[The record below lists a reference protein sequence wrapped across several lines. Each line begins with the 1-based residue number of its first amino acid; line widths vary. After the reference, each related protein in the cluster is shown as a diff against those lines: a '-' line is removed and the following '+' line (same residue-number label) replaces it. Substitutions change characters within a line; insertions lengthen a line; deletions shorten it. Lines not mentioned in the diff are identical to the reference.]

1 MKKIMFLLSVAAF
14 GLLFAGCASVEVVP
28 NKNLNSEKISLS
40 GAPIAHLN
48 AQNWGI
54 YLFSIPLLTGS
65 TDSPGS
71 IAVVT
76 DTVNA
81 ESMIPVIT
89 AKSKEL
95 TATQMLDL
103 ASQYSNF
110 GFIFYCR
117 SINISGNSVK

>member
-54 YLFSIPLLTGS
+54 YLFSIPLLTGA
-65 TDSPGS
+65 TDAPGD
-71 IAVVT
+71 IAVLK

-95 TATQMLDL
+95 TATQTLDL
-103 ASQYSNF
+103 ASQYSVM
-110 GFIFYCR
+110 GFIFYSR
-117 SINISGNSVK
+117 SINISANAVK

>member
-54 YLFSIPLLTGS
+54 YLFTIPLLTGS
-65 TDSPGS
+65 TEAPGS
-71 IAVVT
+71 ISVFN

-95 TATQMLDL
+95 TATQTLDL
-103 ASQYSNF
+103 ASQYSVF
-110 GFIFYCR
+110 GLIFYAR
-117 SINISGNSVK
+117 SINISGNAVK